1 MPIFYL
7 LSIIKS
13 VCVISCTN
21 VCKDMEVQIAFKIS
35 NSYVQLYSFRI
46 LVKWSVIVLCYHVM
60 FQIYFMYFTQ
70 VERKKE
76 EVQLL
81 G

>member
-35 NSYVQLYSFRI
+35 NSYVSYFGQVVSNCF
-46 LVKWSVIVLCYHVM
+46 VLPCHVSDI
-60 FQIYFMYFTQ
+60 FYVFHTS
-70 VERKKE
+70 
-76 EVQLL
+76 
-81 G
+81 